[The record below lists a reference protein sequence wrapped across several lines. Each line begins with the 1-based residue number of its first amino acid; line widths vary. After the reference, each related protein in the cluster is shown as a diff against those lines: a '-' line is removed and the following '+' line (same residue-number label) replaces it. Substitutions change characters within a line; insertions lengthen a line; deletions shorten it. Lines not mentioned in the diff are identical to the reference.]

1 MDKIWAFIY
10 LNILNKKLKIGSL
23 INMYDKIIN
32 NIIPILILKHS
43 KFSNATPDGKNEKQI
58 IKTCHLKYES
68 KKTHE

>member
-1 MDKIWAFIY
+1 
-10 LNILNKKLKIGSL
+10 
-23 INMYDKIIN
+23 MYDKIIN

-58 IKTCHLKYES
+58 IKTSQLKYES